1 MDDYDTFTHS
11 WAEDEDLIIDES
23 NPELVPIPQNEID
36 EIAKS
41 INEKTSNLQRELLTY
56 HYKLKH
62 LPFSALR
69 KLAKKGNNSKEISR
83 YKRTNI
89 LSMSNG

>member
-62 LPFSALR
+62 LPFSAFYFRL
-69 KLAKKGNNSKEISR
+69 LSTSNFLDSHKKR
-83 YKRTNI
+83 AVFT
-89 LSMSNG
+89 